1 MIAISRTSDKFGM
14 HKRQGRYRYMT
25 SMLGLLGMLGT
36 HTAHVYAA
44 YNGLVMPVM
53 LYRSIHDVKDLPFS
67 WSQAELRLILTV
79 DLPYRL
85 HGFYILGTRLY
96 PFQRT
101 PQTGICV
108 LQLFLV
114 ELNIVIIVIVLRT
127 ATWITQ

>member
-14 HKRQGRYRYMT
+14 QKRQGRYRYMT

-85 HGFYILGTRLY
+85 HGFFILGLY